1 MSDTNNNNSG
11 GFAKTTDF
19 KWFGI
24 GILVFILI
32 GIILP
37 TPDSMTQKAK
47 NIFSSTITSDKIRF
61 ETDKITGLDQIT
73 GVSNYQAFKINQTVK
88 ILGSKLNDGQY
99 TVLGINKKDKSLQ
112 LKQNSLIKSK
122 KDETEKSVNISRVGH
137 NNEEEKKI
145 IDRRAL
151 SIKLTI
157 ALLATC
163 VIFFATE
170 AVPMP
175 AVALFIGLIQLFFGI
190 TDPKMIAI
198 TYAHDAVWFIAGSLA
213 LGATL
218 VKYGLDKRVGMLVVN
233 LAGTK
238 TRSIVIG
245 ILLGTAIPTA
255 FVGEHAVAAMYVP
268 IALALYTLTNKSTP
282 SPKLGTLLMVTIAVG
297 CMIGGPMSPTGGAR
311 NALMIGFLAD
321 YGIPVSFMEWISMGV
336 MYTIVMSVVMAFLL
350 PMLFKPEV
358 DDLSEAVGLL
368 KKDLEKHGAMTNK
381 QKLVAGIMAL
391 VVVMW
396 ITDKSLVKNILGFSL
411 GLGGIAITGAVL
423 YMLFGLTSWKDYE
436 DKVSWGVIVLY
447 AGCISLGTV
456 FKNTGASSWF
466 ADQIMMLVSPLGLN
480 SGIGLVILMCVIG
493 AVLTNLMSAGA
504 TVAVIGPVVLDM
516 AISSGTNPVLV
527 GVGLAIATSM
537 AYWLVIGT
545 PASSIV
551 YASGQLESK
560 DFIRMATLGW
570 PAALLALSAII
581 ILWWVK
587 ALSISAT
594 GMGF

>member
-1 MSDTNNNNSG
+1 MSDANNNSG

-19 KWFGI
+19 KWLGI
-24 GILVFILI
+24 GVLIFLLI
-32 GIILP
+32 GFVLP
-37 TPDSMTQKAK
+37 TPQSMIDKAVDIFPNLSDSHRS
-47 NIFSSTITSDKIRF
+47 FVGSSD
-61 ETDKITGLDQIT
+61 
-73 GVSNYQAFKINQTVK
+73 
-88 ILGSKLNDGQY
+88 
-99 TVLGINKKDKSLQ
+99 
-112 LKQNSLIKSK
+112 
-122 KDETEKSVNISRVGH
+122 
-137 NNEEEKKI
+137 
-145 IDRRAL
+145 AL
-151 SIKLTI
+151 AVHIKLTM

-163 VIFFATE
+163 VVFFATE

-175 AVALFIGLIQLFFGI
+175 AVALLIGLVQLFFGI
-190 TDPKMIAI
+190 TSPSLLAK

-238 TRSIVIG
+238 TRSIVVG

-282 SPKLGTLLMVTIAVG
+282 SPTLGTLLMVSIAVG

-311 NALMIGFLAD
+311 NALMIGFLGNM
-321 YGIPVSFMEWISMGV
+321 GIDISFMGWLSMGF
-336 MYTIVMSVVMAFLL
+336 MYTIVMSIVMAFLL
-350 PMLFKPEV
+350 PFLFKPEV
-358 DDLSEAVGLL
+358 EDLSEAVGLL
-368 KKDLEKHGAMTNK
+368 KKDLEKHGAMTSQ

-391 VVVMW
+391 VVFLW
-396 ITDKSLVKNILGFSL
+396 ITDKSIVKDLLGFSL
-411 GLGGIAITGAVL
+411 GLGGIAISGAVL

-447 AGCISLGTV
+447 AGCISLGIV

-466 ADQIMMLVSPLGLN
+466 ADQIMNLVAPLGLD

-516 AISSGTNPVLV
+516 AISSGTNPLLV
-527 GVGLAIATSM
+527 GVGLAISTSM

-551 YASGQLESK
+551 YASGQLQSK

-570 PAALLALSAII
+570 PAALIALSLII
-581 ILWWVK
+581 ILWWTGP
-587 ALSISAT
+587 LGIST
-594 GMGF
+594 EWVQP

>member
-1 MSDTNNNNSG
+1 MSDANNNSG

-19 KWFGI
+19 KWLGI
-24 GILVFILI
+24 GVLIFLLI
-32 GIILP
+32 GFVLP
-37 TPDSMTQKAK
+37 TPQSMIDKAVDIFPKLSDSHQS
-47 NIFSSTITSDKIRF
+47 FVGSSD
-61 ETDKITGLDQIT
+61 
-73 GVSNYQAFKINQTVK
+73 
-88 ILGSKLNDGQY
+88 
-99 TVLGINKKDKSLQ
+99 
-112 LKQNSLIKSK
+112 
-122 KDETEKSVNISRVGH
+122 
-137 NNEEEKKI
+137 
-145 IDRRAL
+145 AL
-151 SIKLTI
+151 AVHIKLTM

-163 VIFFATE
+163 VVFFATE

-175 AVALFIGLIQLFFGI
+175 AVALLIGLVQLFFGI
-190 TDPKMIAI
+190 TSPSLLAK

-238 TRSIVIG
+238 TRSIVVG

-282 SPKLGTLLMVTIAVG
+282 SPTLGTLLMVSIAVG

-311 NALMIGFLAD
+311 NALMIGFLGNM
-321 YGIPVSFMEWISMGV
+321 GIDISFMGWLSMGF
-336 MYTIVMSVVMAFLL
+336 MYTIVMSIVMAFLL
-350 PMLFKPEV
+350 PFLFKPEV
-358 DDLSEAVGLL
+358 EDLSEAVGLL
-368 KKDLEKHGAMTNK
+368 KKDLEKHGAMTSQ

-391 VVVMW
+391 VVFLW
-396 ITDKSLVKNILGFSL
+396 ITDKSIVKDLLGFSL
-411 GLGGIAITGAVL
+411 GLGGIAISGAVL

-447 AGCISLGTV
+447 AGCISLGIV

-466 ADQIMMLVSPLGLN
+466 ADQIMNLVAPLGLD

-516 AISSGTNPVLV
+516 AISSGTNPLLV
-527 GVGLAIATSM
+527 GVGLAISTSM

-551 YASGQLESK
+551 YASGQLQSK

-570 PAALLALSAII
+570 PAALIALSLII
-581 ILWWVK
+581 ILWWTGP
-587 ALSISAT
+587 LGISAEWVQP
-594 GMGF
+594 

>member
-1 MSDTNNNNSG
+1 MSDANNNSG

-19 KWFGI
+19 KWLGI
-24 GILVFILI
+24 GVLIFLLI
-32 GIILP
+32 GFVLP
-37 TPDSMTQKAK
+37 TPQSMIDKAVDIFPNLSDSHRS
-47 NIFSSTITSDKIRF
+47 FVGSSD
-61 ETDKITGLDQIT
+61 
-73 GVSNYQAFKINQTVK
+73 
-88 ILGSKLNDGQY
+88 
-99 TVLGINKKDKSLQ
+99 
-112 LKQNSLIKSK
+112 
-122 KDETEKSVNISRVGH
+122 
-137 NNEEEKKI
+137 
-145 IDRRAL
+145 AL
-151 SIKLTI
+151 AVHIKLTM

-163 VIFFATE
+163 VVFFATE

-175 AVALFIGLIQLFFGI
+175 AVALLIGLVQLFFGI
-190 TDPKMIAI
+190 TSPSLLAK

-238 TRSIVIG
+238 TRSIVVG

-282 SPKLGTLLMVTIAVG
+282 SPTLGTLLMVSIAVG

-311 NALMIGFLAD
+311 NALMIGFLGNM
-321 YGIPVSFMEWISMGV
+321 GIDISFMGWLSMGF
-336 MYTIVMSVVMAFLL
+336 MYTIVMSIVMAFLL
-350 PMLFKPEV
+350 PFLFKPEV
-358 DDLSEAVGLL
+358 EDLSEAVGLL
-368 KKDLEKHGAMTNK
+368 KKDLEKHGAMTSQ

-391 VVVMW
+391 VVFLW
-396 ITDKSLVKNILGFSL
+396 ITDKSLVKDLLGFSL
-411 GLGGIAITGAVL
+411 GLGGIAISGAVL

-447 AGCISLGTV
+447 AGCISLGIV

-466 ADQIMMLVSPLGLN
+466 ADQIMNLVAPLGLD

-516 AISSGTNPVLV
+516 AISSGTNPLLV
-527 GVGLAIATSM
+527 GVGLAISTSM

-551 YASGQLESK
+551 YASGQLQSK

-570 PAALLALSAII
+570 PAALIALSLII
-581 ILWWVK
+581 ILWWTGP
-587 ALSISAT
+587 LGIST
-594 GMGF
+594 EWVQP